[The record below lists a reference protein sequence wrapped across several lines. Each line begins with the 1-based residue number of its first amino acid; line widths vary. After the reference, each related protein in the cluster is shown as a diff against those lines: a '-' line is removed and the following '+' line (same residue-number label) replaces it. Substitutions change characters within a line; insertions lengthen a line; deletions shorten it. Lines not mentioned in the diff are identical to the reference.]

1 MDRKQFSHQKNEA
14 LEIIIRR
21 ATFLLTAFVLFCT
34 VALSA
39 PDNAVAEADEVK
51 PLDADWTIGDVVT
64 FGCYPQTAKGN
75 DNTPIEWLVLAREGH
90 SALLLSRYGLDIQPF
105 HRKKMSRVLWE
116 KCSLRNWLNS
126 ELWKFAAASEQIRIG
141 FASLSM

>member
-21 ATFLLTAFVLFCT
+21 ATLLLTAFVLFCT

-64 FGCYPQTAKGN
+64 FGGYPQTAKGN

-105 HRKKMSRVLWE
+105 HRKKNEPCPVGEVQPAQL
-116 KCSLRNWLNS
+116 
-126 ELWKFAAASEQIRIG
+126 AEQRIMEIRCC
-141 FASLSM
+141 F